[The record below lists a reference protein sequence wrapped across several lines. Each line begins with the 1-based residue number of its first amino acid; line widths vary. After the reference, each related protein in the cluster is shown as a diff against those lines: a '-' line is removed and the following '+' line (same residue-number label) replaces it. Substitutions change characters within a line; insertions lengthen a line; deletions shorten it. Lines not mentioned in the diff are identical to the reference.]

1 MPAVLI
7 LVHHGDA
14 VSEDVDTQR
23 PLSPRGLASVERLA
37 AAVAARGVRPDCVW
51 HSGKLRTRQTA
62 EAFWR
67 LCNPEATFV
76 AVRGLQPT
84 DSSETLRTAVVGDT
98 QVIIAVG
105 HFPQLPRLLSLL
117 TTGVDSSLAPFPV
130 HGLVALEAVDLLR
143 WREVWRLGEE
153 I

>member
-14 VSEDVDTQR
+14 VPEDVDTQR
-23 PLSPRGLASVERLA
+23 PLSPRGLASAERLA
-37 AAVAARGVRPDCVW
+37 AAVSARGVTPDCVW

-67 LCNPEATFV
+67 LCNPQATFA

-84 DSSETLRTAVVGDT
+84 DPAETLRTAIAGET
-98 QVIIAVG
+98 RVIVAVG
-105 HFPQLPRLLSLL
+105 HFPHLPRALSLL
-117 TTGVDSSLAPFPV
+117 TTGIDSSLVPFPT
-130 HGLVALEAVDLLR
+130 HGLVALEAIDVMR
-143 WREVWRLGEE
+143 WRDVWRLEE
-153 I
+153 GA